1 MSGGSQQNLSEA
13 RIGQC
18 SPRPLLP
25 KFPNQ
30 RQPAPNFYLG
40 SLLAR
45 SQNPEPLSPPPP
57 QSSVVQGQFSASIGG
72 SRPPPDSPPL
82 RGLSLEE
89 YMAGDQGT
97 GWQPGLE
104 AVPVQGPP
112 AEAGGGQ
119 GLWPWDWQL
128 PVDVTVPTPQG
139 TWASSCLTWRSCS
152 CSLQVWG
159 RGRPLCGVRPRW
171 SRALLASLSPSWPLG
186 GLSPGSRGGLG
197 AGLQGVRTLPPRTQN
212 RDLYEGLGAALK
224 ASSSPEHPSGARVR
238 GQGGHD
244 LPPHSPATLEGQ
256 YSRWGGG
263 QKSWTTCLSFPQ
275 PPTCFECR
283 ETGWYFSFAGGW
295 GQENVLR
302 PWHSRL

>member
-1 MSGGSQQNLSEA
+1 MT
-13 RIGQC
+13 RGQD
-18 SPRPLLP
+18 
-25 KFPNQ
+25 
-30 RQPAPNFYLG
+30 G
-40 SLLAR
+40 SLGWRL
-45 SQNPEPLSPPPP
+45 SQFRGP
-57 QSSVVQGQFSASIGG
+57 QQ
-72 SRPPPDSPPL
+72 R
-82 RGLSLEE
+82 R
-89 YMAGDQGT
+89 
-97 GWQPGLE
+97 
-104 AVPVQGPP
+104 
-112 AEAGGGQ
+112 GGGQ

-256 YSRWGGG
+256 YSRGGVR
-263 QKSWTTCLSFPQ
+263 KSWTTCLYFPQ